1 MACAWAGFAAYATS
15 MILSFFIGQH
25 YYPIRYP
32 LKSMAVYVLM
42 AVLFYAVMQ
51 AVPHE
56 WPVVLRLAI
65 NTALI
70 CAFVGHIL
78 YHDLPLKSL
87 PVIGKYFR

>member
-1 MACAWAGFAAYATS
+1 
-15 MILSFFIGQH
+15 
-25 YYPIRYP
+25 
-32 LKSMAVYVLM
+32 M